1 MNRRGQAAME
11 FLMTYGWAILVVLIA
26 LGALFYLG
34 VFSPK
39 VPNICNIPAPFV
51 CQDVKFSDSTLI
63 LRVGASGVSSITYV
77 VADAIMLNGGACA
90 VTDDG
95 DGGVGGDDGQADAM
109 KSTVVSVTCTN
120 GAIVDGS
127 KVSGTIDLVYT
138 LVGSSLTH
146 EIQGSFSGAAEA

>member
-77 VADAIMLNGGACA
+77 VADA
-90 VTDDG
+90 
-95 DGGVGGDDGQADAM
+95 M
-109 KSTVVSVTCTN
+109 KSTVVRVTCGEGTI
-120 GAIVDGS
+120 ADGS
-127 KVSGTIDLVYT
+127 KFSGTIDFGYT

-146 EIQGSFSGAAEA
+146 EIQGSFSGTAEA

>member
-39 VPNICNIPAPFV
+39 VPNTCNIPAPFV
-51 CQDVKFSDSTLI
+51 CQDVKFSDINNLLT
-63 LRVGASGVSSITYV
+63 LRVGASGVSSITY
-77 VADAIMLNGGACA
+77 APAAAIMLNGVECG

-95 DGGVGGDDGQADAM
+95 DTNNDGQADAM
-109 KSTVVSVTCTN
+109 KSTVVSVTCGEGTI
-120 GAIVDGS
+120 ADGS
-127 KVSGTIDLVYT
+127 KFSGTIDFGYT

-146 EIQGSFSGAAEA
+146 ESQGSFSGTAEA